1 MALRG
6 LVDSGRMPETLAVD
20 DGAAVHLA
28 GRAEPRLVVGA
39 PGRGARRIGPRGL
52 DEPLEPLALAS

>member
-1 MALRG
+1 
-6 LVDSGRMPETLAVD
+6 MPETLAVD

-28 GRAEPRLVVGA
+28 DGAPPRLVVGA
-39 PGRGARRIGPRGL
+39 PGRGARRIGPRGI